1 MELAAVLKPAPF
13 VKTEAGDPEQL
24 LQDFKEYVKRFRKY
38 LLATGMEGVHS
49 QDHVDCAACTQ
60 AKASLELIG
69 GKEVAVLMEHVGGV
83 EEGDTFDGALKK
95 VEEGIVAQTNQA
107 TAMFKLYTKLPQ
119 GGLSFAEWYPTVKD
133 QADRC
138 IWTGYG
144 AKQAARDA
152 LLFQTDD
159 IKLQRK
165 IIAEDLD
172 YDSAIKYGLAFEQ
185 GNKKV
190 NTMRAQKEGV
200 RTEQDRVAYLED
212 KVRKLEAKRDKKEC
226 RTCIRQHEGK
236 CPALQYTCFACS
248 EVGHAKG
255 S

>member
-1 MELAAVLKPAPF
+1 MVSH
-13 VKTEAGDPEQL
+13 G
-24 LQDFKEYVKRFRKY
+24 
-38 LLATGMEGVHS
+38 EGSGRQV
-49 QDHVDCAACTQ
+49 
-60 AKASLELIG
+60 
-69 GKEVAVLMEHVGGV
+69 
-83 EEGDTFDGALKK
+83 
-95 VEEGIVAQTNQA
+95 
-107 TAMFKLYTKLPQ
+107 
-119 GGLSFAEWYPTVKD
+119 
-133 QADRC
+133 

-172 YDSAIKYGLAFEQ
+172 YDSVIKYGLAFEQ

-190 NTMRAQKEGV
+190 HTMRAQKEGV
-200 RTEQDRVAYLED
+200 RTEQEKVACLED
-212 KVRKLEAKRDKKEC
+212 KVRQLEVKRDKKEC
-226 RTCIRQHEGK
+226 RTCTRQHEGK

-255 S
+255 SKACKKPKPAVKPKKVDKTRQVQEEDTDSEGVGRVTSEGGQTCRRQKGYSHHDRGGQGHARGSHTDPAVDRLGSKQNST